1 MSLYL
6 QLQIQR
12 AMNLLQ
18 IRIDDTLKKEAANT
32 LDRMGLDLS
41 SAIRLFL
48 RKTVE
53 EQSIPFAIECPRQT
67 TTNTIEEPPVPYGIT
82 YSTVDDYLRIL
93 TPLSPNTKLAIIAR
107 LSESMVEPVKKKE
120 YTLNEALKTFSKDWG
135 GDEDAESIAQKL
147 RKTRKNRKKNLDW

>member
-1 MSLYL
+1 
-6 QLQIQR
+6 
-12 AMNLLQ
+12 MNLLQ

-67 TTNTIEEPPVPYGIT
+67 TANTIEEPPVPYGIT
-82 YSTVDDYLRIL
+82 YTTVDDYLRIL